1 MKRSSKIILT
11 AVAIVGISAASISY
25 VSAHG
30 RYDRCGYGQDPM
42 SMQQDFRG
50 ERGRHGFERGMKGD
64 PAARMEQRLDMMKYK
79 LRITEEQEPAW
90 QAFAQ
95 NVKQKMENRM
105 ERREAMRENGR
116 LAVPERV
123 KQMRTGAEQMNE
135 MADAIEQLYASL
147 TPEQQK
153 VADQMRPMGGKH
165 RMR

>member
-1 MKRSSKIILT
+1 MKRSNKIILT
-11 AVAIVGISAASISY
+11 AVAIIGISAASMSY
-25 VSAHG
+25 VSAQG
-30 RYDRCGYGQDPM
+30 RYDRCGYGADAT
-42 SMQQDFRG
+42 SMQRGFGG
-50 ERGRHGFERGMKGD
+50 ERGHHKFDRRMKVD

-79 LRITEEQEPAW
+79 LRITEEQEPVW

-105 ERREAMRENGR
+105 ERRDAVRENGR
-116 LAVPERV
+116 PTVPERV

-135 MADAIEQLYASL
+135 MADVIEKLYASL

-153 VADQMRPMGGKH
+153 IADQMRPMGGKP

>member
-1 MKRSSKIILT
+1 MKRSNKIILT

-30 RYDRCGYGQDPM
+30 RYDRCGYGQDRM
-42 SMQQDFRG
+42 SMQQDYKGDRG
-50 ERGRHGFERGMKGD
+50 QRKFDRAMKGD

-95 NVKQKMENRM
+95 NVKQKMENRL
-105 ERREAMRENGR
+105 EQREAKRERGTPTV
-116 LAVPERV
+116 AERV
-123 KQMRTGAEQMNE
+123 KQMRSGAEQMNE
-135 MADAIEQLYASL
+135 MADAIENLYASL

-153 VADQMRPMGGKH
+153 IADQMRPMGGKP